1 MHGEA
6 APQTGVRFTQ
16 AHRAHLDDILA
27 LEQAAYPL
35 PWSRQNFISI
45 LDDDSWRYSVQLLY
59 LQAEPDRERLAGY
72 FVALLGVEEAH
83 LLNVAVHPRLQG
95 QGWGRLLLRQLQTW
109 AVLHGARQIWLE
121 VRDSNPRAR
130 QVYERWGYIEMGR
143 RKNYY
148 PAQGGGREHA
158 TVMCLSLPG

>member
-1 MHGEA
+1 MVIPLAATAFPRRGMLGMTSPGEDGFLAFPISHGDAEA
-6 APQTGVRFTQ
+6 VS
-16 AHRAHLDDILA
+16 
-27 LEQAAYPL
+27 AA
-35 PWSRQNFISI
+35 RGFH
-45 LDDDSWRYSVQLLY
+45 
-59 LQAEPDRERLAGY
+59 AKEP
-72 FVALLGVEEAH
+72 
-83 LLNVAVHPRLQG
+83 
-95 QGWGRLLLRQLQTW
+95 RLLLRQLQTW

>member
-1 MHGEA
+1 MQHEA
-6 APQTGVRFTQ
+6 IPQTGVRFTQ
-16 AHRAHLDDILA
+16 AHRAHLDEILA

-45 LDDDSWRYSVQLLY
+45 LDDSSGRYTVQLLR
-59 LQAEPDRERLAGY
+59 LRAERDREVLAGY

-95 QGWGRLLLRQLQTW
+95 QGWGQLLLRQLQTW

-130 QVYERWGYIEMGR
+130 QVYERWGYVEMGR
-143 RKNYY
+143 RKDYY
-148 PAQGGGREHA
+148 PALGGGREAA
-158 TVMCLSLPG
+158 TVMCLQLPD